1 MSAAIYGVRE
11 PVHWLLEQV
20 DSAFMQRQIAREVGR
35 QLRTGTDPE
44 RLAARLRAR
53 FAAAVPA
60 DIREPGRWLLGVAL
74 PRWGCGLEDCE
85 AGVLWST
92 GARCEVCASIV
103 ADRRRPAASSRA
115 CARGHGAAADRSGAC
130 PGCEDDRVPRHAVQ
144 IVPGGLDNRPRGAC
158 CNRGARIF
166 LTGAAVFD
174 GLCKP
179 CRQEQEGRVIDPAPG
194 MNRVTCTG
202 LDGVPCDRPALP
214 TQPVCRVHRAQQ
226 VALAERASL

>member
-103 ADRRRPAASSRA
+103 ADRRRPAASRRA
-115 CARGHGAAADRSGAC
+115 CARTTAPPQIGPGPVRAARTTVSRAM
-130 PGCEDDRVPRHAVQ
+130 
-144 IVPGGLDNRPRGAC
+144 
-158 CNRGARIF
+158 
-166 LTGAAVFD
+166 
-174 GLCKP
+174 P
-179 CRQEQEGRVIDPAPG
+179 CRVSRAGWTPGRAAPAATAVRG
-194 MNRVTCTG
+194 
-202 LDGVPCDRPALP
+202 
-214 TQPVCRVHRAQQ
+214 
-226 VALAERASL
+226 SS